1 MINKQRYSRQREIV
15 LKAVKARCDHPTADQ
30 IYLDVRSV
38 DEKISRST
46 VYRNLNLL
54 AENGDISTVNSP
66 TAERYDF
73 RCEKHYHVICR
84 MCKKVF
90 DAPIEYNPD
99 LNKYVSD
106 ETNFKI
112 ENHVMIFEGVCP
124 DCQKKLNNI

>member
-1 MINKQRYSRQREIV
+1 MKKQRNSKQRRII
-15 LKAVKARCDHPTADQ
+15 LDAVTARCDHPTADQ

-99 LNKYVSD
+99 LDKYVSD

-124 DCQKKLNNI
+124 DCQKENK